1 MVGSSDIELPRGLLV
16 AQGYL
21 ELATGPAARLGLAIQ
36 LRRQAL
42 RSSLLAAVS
51 CRIDPGDDDV
61 DRHRSERFLL
71 IGQTLRLLGRHDLA
85 VRPLTLATENPT
97 TYRDAGLGLAW
108 CQRRMGNL
116 RAAILTTSR
125 TLSTLPG
132 DADLHYNL
140 ACYLALALHSAESL
154 RELSWAIELKP
165 RLRARA
171 ACESDFDSLRGSA
184 AFEELLRPGVKLAHP
199 SIQIP
204 APRHPYS

>member
-21 ELATGPAARLGLAIQ
+21 ELATGPAARLGLAIK

-42 RSSLLAAVS
+42 RSSLLAALS
-51 CRIDPGDDDV
+51 CRIDPDGDDV
-61 DRHRSERFLL
+61 DRHRSERWLL

-140 ACYLALALHSAESL
+140 ACYLALAHDSTASL

-171 ACESDFDSLRGSA
+171 ACESDFDSLRGST
-184 AFEELLRPGVKLAHP
+184 AFEELLRPGVKLARP
-199 SIQIP
+199 GVQTP